1 MLLEGPFI
9 GTAVRSCL
17 ATSGKYLAGLLAA
30 SKKNAGRGHRTL
42 PGCCSWKIHF
52 VPLLCPVAVS
62 CGSRRD
68 PPFPGAS
75 LMQGLIHVSENT
87 AVLVC
92 RHMPACTLACCWRM
106 GSSPSWTRRNTKEGS
121 ELHHGFAT
129 LHQCLYIRDT
139 DGACLG
145 FTSHM
150 GRAHK
155 RHHLSLWTHRELVLR
170 PPQPGELWCTRV
182 EFCHNTAQSSSAA
195 KSEQGACDSA
205 KPEERNHFLAY
216 LPKSGDVAHGQ
227 PPFLSFLPPTLH
239 VSGPPT
245 THILL
250 ALWLR
255 SVWLVPWGES

>member
-1 MLLEGPFI
+1 MKDTFCSP
-9 GTAVRSCL
+9 A
-17 ATSGKYLAGLLAA
+17 
-30 SKKNAGRGHRTL
+30 L
-42 PGCCSWKIHF
+42 P
-52 VPLLCPVAVS
+52 
-62 CGSRRD
+62 CGSQLWEPERSS
-68 PPFPGAS
+68 FPGSITYARTYTCQWEHS
-75 LMQGLIHVSENT
+75 SACVQAHACLHACL
-87 AVLVC
+87 L
-92 RHMPACTLACCWRM
+92 PAH
-106 GSSPSWTRRNTKEGS
+106 G
-121 ELHHGFAT
+121 ELTFMNQEKYKGRVWAPPWLCNST
-129 LHQCLYIRDT
+129 PVRDT
-139 DGACLG
+139 DGTCLG

-155 RHHLSLWTHRELVLR
+155 RHHLSLTPRTHRELVLR

-216 LPKSGDVAHGQ
+216 LLKSDDVAHGR

-250 ALWLR
+250 ALRLR